1 MILKITLL
9 ELGCANRNENKPSK
23 SMNSRTYKICFSAAS
38 FCGGFIM
45 SKTLAELMLEPP
57 RSGTVGGFV
66 CRQSLYLESSLP

>member
-1 MILKITLL
+1 
-9 ELGCANRNENKPSK
+9 
-23 SMNSRTYKICFSAAS
+23 
-38 FCGGFIM
+38 M